1 MNYTDGKFHSDYMMH
16 LRYMGMRLA
25 EKRVS
30 EVSSTVSYEDI
41 FKLSWPVIFTR
52 KTKSADTQCLGVCVC
67 EGHPGSWL
75 RAEWVWPCCWWYC
88 VIPKIRALHSH
99 LKQIGAIE
107 RTLSKFQKRYLFPQI
122 KECVNFNFQL
132 NPYLSKLKRS
142 TGMWISN
149 Y

>member
-52 KTKSADTQCLGVCVC
+52 KTKSADTHCLGVCVC
-67 EGHPGSWL
+67 VRVTQGPDSELSGSDHVVDDIVSSSKSGL
-75 RAEWVWPCCWWYC
+75 FI
-88 VIPKIRALHSH
+88 VI
-99 LKQIGAIE
+99 
-107 RTLSKFQKRYLFPQI
+107 
-122 KECVNFNFQL
+122 
-132 NPYLSKLKRS
+132 
-142 TGMWISN
+142 
-149 Y
+149 